1 MGFDTVTFIAQ
12 IINLAI
18 LVWLL
23 KRFLYTPIVRAVD
36 QRQAYIH
43 RRIKEAEDEKARW
56 EKENELLNEKQT
68 LFAQQQKTQWD
79 ETLRKNKEFQLT
91 HEQAFKEEY
100 RKQLTVAKE
109 ELFRQRD
116 VVSAHIQSVAEL
128 CVIDLLNKLASDFA
142 VDSSVDKNIRLFQKA
157 LKKMPSAEKNKMQT
171 ALNEGEI
178 PVIYT
183 PHTLSGEQ
191 KKEINQ
197 IVANA
202 LNSDIRQLKFLKNDE
217 LIFGFRLQIGA
228 YFADWNVK
236 MYFNDIRRQFH
247 DRTATLIDEGL
258 NT

>member
-12 IINLAI
+12 IINLAV

-36 QRQAYIH
+36 NRQAYIH
-43 RRIKEAEDEKARW
+43 QRIKEAEDEKARW
-56 EKENELLNEKQT
+56 EKENELLNEQQT
-68 LFAQQQKTQWD
+68 LFAKRQKTQWD
-79 ETLRKNKEFQLT
+79 ETLRQNKEFQLT

-100 RKQLTVAKE
+100 RKRLDIAKE
-109 ELFRQRD
+109 ELLHKRD
-116 VVSAHIQSVAEL
+116 IVSAHIQSVAEL
-128 CVIDLLNKLASDFA
+128 CVVDLLNKLATDFA
-142 VDSSVDKNIRLFQKA
+142 VDSSVDKNINLFQKA
-157 LKKMPSAEKNKMQT
+157 LKKMPSVDKNKMRT

-183 PHTLSGEQ
+183 PHTLNGEQ
-191 KKEINQ
+191 KKEITR
-197 IVANA
+197 IIANA

-236 MYFNDIRRQFH
+236 MYFSDIRRQFQ